1 MARVAHTGIAC
12 LLLHIVMLLV
22 LTALVAASGGKAQVV
37 VPHLDYKDII
47 ERITFYVFVTGL
59 QETSTSYSLEPL

>member
-1 MARVAHTGIAC
+1 MVRVAHTGIAC

-37 VPHLDYKDII
+37 VPCLDCKDII
-47 ERITFYVFVTGL
+47 ERIPSYVLATGL
-59 QETSTSYSLEPL
+59 QETSTSHPLKSL